1 MSLDPLW
8 LTLRYAGLST
18 LFCIPPG
25 MLLAYVLARREFPG
39 RDILDATASLP
50 LALPPA
56 VLVYYLLS
64 ALRRWPLAFS
74 WRRALALSTIY
85 TLPLL
90 MRMSRAALAA
100 VDHSF
105 EDAARGLGASE
116 WRVFWRITTPLAW
129 RGLLAAILAGLAR
142 AMADFGITA
151 ILVIRY
157 RDAAPDT
164 AETIAL
170 LLLIGAAVLAALYA
184 GNRLQRGRA
193 PA

>member
-116 WRVFWRITTPLAW
+116 WRVFWRITAPLAW

-142 AMADFGITA
+142 AVADFGITA
-151 ILVIRY
+151 IVIINSK
-157 RDAAPDT
+157 DT
-164 AETIAL
+164 AQTFAL
-170 LLLIGAAVLAALYA
+170 LLLIGVAVLAALYA

>member
-8 LTLRYAGLST
+8 LSLRYAGLST
-18 LFCIPPG
+18 LICIPPG
-25 MLLAYVLARREFPG
+25 ILLAYLLAHREFPG
-39 RDILDATASLP
+39 RDLLDAAASLP

-64 ALRRWPLAFS
+64 ALRRWPVAFS

-90 MRMSRAALAA
+90 ICMSRAALAA

-105 EDAARGLGASE
+105 ENAARGLGASE
-116 WRVFWRITTPLAW
+116 WRVFWRITAPLAG
-129 RGLLAAILAGLAR
+129 RGLLAAILAALAR
-142 AMADFGITA
+142 AVADFGITA
-151 ILVIRY
+151 IVIIRSS
-157 RDAAPDT
+157 DAALNT
-164 AETIAL
+164 AETVAL
-170 LLLIGAAVLAALYA
+170 LLLIGVAVLAALYA
-184 GNRLQRGRA
+184 GYRLQRGRA

>member
-1 MSLDPLW
+1 MSLDPLC
-8 LTLRYAGLST
+8 LSLRYAGVAT
-18 LFCIPPG
+18 LFSIPPG
-25 MLLAYVLARREFPG
+25 VLLAYILARGEFRG
-39 RDILDATASLP
+39 RDLLDAAANLP

-56 VLVYYLLS
+56 VLVYYLLT
-64 ALRRWPLAFS
+64 ALRRWPVAFS
-74 WRRALALSTIY
+74 WRRAVALSTIY

-105 EDAARGLGASE
+105 ENAARGLGASE
-116 WRVFWRITTPLAW
+116 SRVFWRITVPLAW

-142 AMADFGITA
+142 AVADFSLTA
-151 ILVIRY
+151 VVAISSN
-157 RDAAPDT
+157 DASRVT
-164 AETIAL
+164 AQTVAL
-170 LLLIGAAVLAALYA
+170 LLLIGAVVLAALYA

>member
-1 MSLDPLW
+1 MSLEPLW
-8 LTLRYAGLST
+8 LSLRYAGLAT
-18 LFCIPPG
+18 LCSIPPAV
-25 MLLAYVLARREFPG
+25 LLAYILARREFPG
-39 RDILDATASLP
+39 RDLLDAAANLP

-74 WRRALALSTIY
+74 WRRAVALSTIY

-105 EDAARGLGASE
+105 ENAARGLGASE
-116 WRVFWRITTPLAW
+116 WRVFWRITAPLAW

-142 AMADFGITA
+142 AVADFALTA
-151 ILVIRY
+151 IVAIRS
-157 RDAAPDT
+157 RDASRDNAQT
-164 AETIAL
+164 AAL
-170 LLLIGAAVLAALYA
+170 LLLIGAAVLAAFYA